1 MLKNQSKVYVNS
13 NHLSHNEEAK
23 LRKPLSQIWKDIFF
37 LNSENFSMLRSFIL
51 LFYFSYAKHFCHGKG
66 NMMEYWD
73 HVEIGSVEPGDFK
86 FHIAQVDPTSDI
98 S

>member
-1 MLKNQSKVYVNS
+1 
-13 NHLSHNEEAK
+13 
-23 LRKPLSQIWKDIFF
+23 
-37 LNSENFSMLRSFIL
+37 MLRSFIL

-86 FHIAQVDPTSDI
+86 FHIAQNDPTSDI